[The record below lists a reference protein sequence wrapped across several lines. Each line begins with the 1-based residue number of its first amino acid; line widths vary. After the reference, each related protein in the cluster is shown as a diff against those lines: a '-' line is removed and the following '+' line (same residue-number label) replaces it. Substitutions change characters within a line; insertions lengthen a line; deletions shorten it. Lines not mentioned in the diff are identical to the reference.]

1 MGVSVKEVESLN
13 KRIEVLNTERTKR
26 EARKGMLKEQL
37 LKEISKY
44 KDKYGVDLGSENL
57 REMQEKI
64 QKEANSIEAQVEA
77 EYALK
82 KKVVECLEDRDYDGA
97 KRLLGIE
104 DPVEDV
110 EDSSEVILDDD
121 PSESEEDD
129 DFGFNDETSDD
140 SMEDESDSEVDL
152 SDDSDDFEFDLSD
165 DSGEQ
170 DDTEDVVEE
179 ASAEDFMDAFNAETK
194 EEKSGNSN
202 ISNGLNGLDFGD
214 FEVEDPADESDDM
227 ADPFENSDDP
237 FGFKDMLSGGVK
249 F

>member
-13 KRIEVLNTERTKR
+13 KRIEALNTERTKR

-37 LKEISKY
+37 LKEIGKY
-44 KDKYGVDLGSENL
+44 KEKYGVDLGSENL

-64 QKEANSIEAQVEA
+64 QKEANSIEAQVEE

-104 DPVEDV
+104 DPVEDA
-110 EDSSEVILDDD
+110 EDTPEVILDKDLA
-121 PSESEEDD
+121 ESVEDD
-129 DFGFNDETSDD
+129 DFGFDEMSDE
-140 SMEDESDSEVDL
+140 SAEDESDSGFDL
-152 SDDSDDFEFDLSD
+152 TDNPDDFEFDLSD
-165 DSGEQ
+165 DAEEQ
-170 DDTEDVVEE
+170 DDIEDDTEE
-179 ASAEDFMDAFNAETK
+179 ASAEDFMDAFNAKTK

-202 ISNGLNGLDFGD
+202 VSNGLNGLDFGD

-227 ADPFENSDDP
+227 ADPFESSDDP

>member
-13 KRIEVLNTERTKR
+13 KRIEALNTERTKR

-37 LKEISKY
+37 LKEIGKY
-44 KDKYGVDLGSENL
+44 KEKYGVDLGSENL

-64 QKEANSIEAQVEA
+64 QKEANSIEAQVEE

-104 DPVEDV
+104 DPVEDA
-110 EDSSEVILDDD
+110 EDTPEVILDKDLA
-121 PSESEEDD
+121 ESVEDD
-129 DFGFNDETSDD
+129 DFGFDDEMSDE
-140 SMEDESDSEVDL
+140 SAEDESDSGFDL
-152 SDDSDDFEFDLSD
+152 TDNPDDFEFDLSD
-165 DSGEQ
+165 DSEESNDE
-170 DDTEDVVEE
+170 DDMEE
-179 ASAEDFMDAFNAETK
+179 ASAEDFMDAFNAKPK

-202 ISNGLNGLDFGD
+202 VSNGLNGLDFGD

-227 ADPFENSDDP
+227 ADPFESSDDP

>member
-1 MGVSVKEVESLN
+1 MGVSVKEVENLN

-104 DPVEDV
+104 DPVEDAADTLYITEPAAAKAKTEHTTV
-110 EDSSEVILDDD
+110 LNLN
-121 PSESEEDD
+121 
-129 DFGFNDETSDD
+129 FNFCLPLP
-140 SMEDESDSEVDL
+140 MI
-152 SDDSDDFEFDLSD
+152 F
-165 DSGEQ
+165 
-170 DDTEDVVEE
+170 
-179 ASAEDFMDAFNAETK
+179 
-194 EEKSGNSN
+194 
-202 ISNGLNGLDFGD
+202 
-214 FEVEDPADESDDM
+214 
-227 ADPFENSDDP
+227 
-237 FGFKDMLSGGVK
+237 
-249 F
+249 

>member
-13 KRIEVLNTERTKR
+13 KRIEALNTERTKR

-37 LKEISKY
+37 LKEIGKY
-44 KDKYGVDLGSENL
+44 KEKYGVDLGSENL

-64 QKEANSIEAQVEA
+64 QKEANSIETQVEE

-104 DPVEDV
+104 DHVEDA
-110 EDSSEVILDDD
+110 EDTPEVILDKDLA
-121 PSESEEDD
+121 ESVEDD
-129 DFGFNDETSDD
+129 DFGFDDEMSDE
-140 SMEDESDSEVDL
+140 SAEDESDSGFDL
-152 SDDSDDFEFDLSD
+152 TDNPDDFEFDLSD
-165 DSGEQ
+165 DSEES
-170 DDTEDVVEE
+170 DDEDDMEE
-179 ASAEDFMDAFNAETK
+179 ASAEDFMDAFNAKPK

-202 ISNGLNGLDFGD
+202 VSNGLNGLDFGD

-227 ADPFENSDDP
+227 ADPFESSDDP

>member
-1 MGVSVKEVESLN
+1 MGVSVKEVENLN

-97 KRLLGIE
+97 KRLLSIE

-121 PSESEEDD
+121 LAESEEND
-129 DFGFNDETSDD
+129 DFGFNDETSDE
-140 SMEDESDSEVDL
+140 SMKDESDSEVDL

-165 DSGEQ
+165 DSEEPDDIE
-170 DDTEDVVEE
+170 DDTEES
-179 ASAEDFMDAFNAETK
+179 SAKDFMDVFNAETK

-202 ISNGLNGLDFGD
+202 VSNGLGTLDFGD

>member
-37 LKEISKY
+37 LKEIGKY
-44 KDKYGVDLGSENL
+44 KEKYGVDLGSENL

-64 QKEANSIEAQVEA
+64 QEEANSIEAQVEA

-97 KRLLGIE
+97 KRLLGIK
-104 DPVEDV
+104 DPVEDA
-110 EDSSEVILDDD
+110 EDTPEVVLDKDLD
-121 PSESEEDD
+121 VPEEDD
-129 DFGFNDETSDD
+129 DFGFDETSDE
-140 SMEDESDSEVDL
+140 SVEDESDSGFDL
-152 SDDSDDFEFDLSD
+152 TDNPEDFEFDLSD
-165 DSGEQ
+165 GEDS
-170 DDTEDVVEE
+170 DDDEDDMEE
-179 ASAEDFMDAFNAETK
+179 ASAEDFMDAFNAKTK

-202 ISNGLNGLDFGD
+202 VSNGLNGLDFGD

-227 ADPFENSDDP
+227 ADPFESSDDP

>member
-37 LKEISKY
+37 LKEIGKY
-44 KDKYGVDLGSENL
+44 KEKYGVDLGSENL

-104 DPVEDV
+104 DPVEDA
-110 EDSSEVILDDD
+110 EDTPEVVLDKDLD
-121 PSESEEDD
+121 VSEEDD
-129 DFGFNDETSDD
+129 DFGFDETSDE
-140 SMEDESDSEVDL
+140 SVEDESDSGFDL
-152 SDDSDDFEFDLSD
+152 TDNPEDFEFDLSD
-165 DSGEQ
+165 GEDSDDDE
-170 DDTEDVVEE
+170 DDTEE
-179 ASAEDFMDAFNAETK
+179 ASAEDFMDAFNAKTK
-194 EEKSGNSN
+194 EEKSDNSN
-202 ISNGLNGLDFGD
+202 VSNGLNGLDFGD

-227 ADPFENSDDP
+227 EDPFEKSDDP
-237 FGFKDMLSGGVK
+237 FGFKNILSGGVK

>member
-13 KRIEVLNTERTKR
+13 KRIEALNTERTKR

-37 LKEISKY
+37 LKEIGKY
-44 KDKYGVDLGSENL
+44 KEKYGVDLGSENL

-64 QKEANSIEAQVEA
+64 QKEANSIEAQVEE

-104 DPVEDV
+104 DPVEDA
-110 EDSSEVILDDD
+110 EDTPEVILDKDLA
-121 PSESEEDD
+121 ESVEDD
-129 DFGFNDETSDD
+129 DFGFDEMSDE
-140 SMEDESDSEVDL
+140 SAEDESDSGFDL
-152 SDDSDDFEFDLSD
+152 TDNPDDFEFDLSD
-165 DSGEQ
+165 DAEEQ
-170 DDTEDVVEE
+170 DDIEDDTEEV
-179 ASAEDFMDAFNAETK
+179 SAEDFMDAFNAKTK

-202 ISNGLNGLDFGD
+202 VSNGLNGLDFGD

-227 ADPFENSDDP
+227 ADPFESSDDP

>member
-1 MGVSVKEVESLN
+1 MGVSVKEVENLN

-104 DPVEDV
+104 DPVEDA
-110 EDSSEVILDDD
+110 EDTPEVVLDKDLE
-121 PSESEEDD
+121 ESEEDD
-129 DFGFNDETSDD
+129 DFGFDDETFDESV
-140 SMEDESDSEVDL
+140 EDESDSGFDL
-152 SDDSDDFEFDLSD
+152 TDNPDDFEFDLSD

-170 DDTEDVVEE
+170 DDAEDDMGE
-179 ASAEDFMDAFNAETK
+179 ASAEDFMDAFNAKTK

-202 ISNGLNGLDFGD
+202 VSNGLNGLDFGD

-227 ADPFENSDDP
+227 ADPFESSDDP

>member
-37 LKEISKY
+37 LKEINKY
-44 KDKYGVDLGSENL
+44 KEKYGVDLGSENL

-64 QKEANSIEAQVEA
+64 QKEANRIEAQVEA
-77 EYALK
+77 EYVLK

-97 KRLLGIE
+97 KQLMGIE

-110 EDSSEVILDDD
+110 VDSSEVILDDD
-121 PSESEEDD
+121 ISESEESY
-129 DFGFNDETSDD
+129 DFGFGDETSDE
-140 SMEDESDSEVDL
+140 SVEDESDSGFDL
-152 SDDSDDFEFDLSD
+152 SNDLDDFEFDLSN
-165 DSGEQ
+165 DSEEQ
-170 DDTEDVVEE
+170 DDAEDDMKE
-179 ASAEDFMDAFNAETK
+179 ASAEDFMNAFNAETK
-194 EEKSGNSN
+194 EEKSGNS
-202 ISNGLNGLDFGD
+202 LDVLDFGD
-214 FEVEDPADESDDM
+214 FEVEDPSDESDDM
-227 ADPFENSDDP
+227 ADPFEKSDDP

>member
-37 LKEISKY
+37 LKEIGKY
-44 KDKYGVDLGSENL
+44 KEKYGVDLGSENL

-64 QKEANSIEAQVEA
+64 QEEANSIEAQVEA

-104 DPVEDV
+104 DPVEDA
-110 EDSSEVILDDD
+110 EDTPEVVLDKDLD
-121 PSESEEDD
+121 VPEEDD
-129 DFGFNDETSDD
+129 DFGFDETSDE
-140 SMEDESDSEVDL
+140 SVEDESDSGFDL
-152 SDDSDDFEFDLSD
+152 TDNPEDFEFDLSD
-165 DSGEQ
+165 GEDS
-170 DDTEDVVEE
+170 DDDEDDMEE
-179 ASAEDFMDAFNAETK
+179 ASAEDFMDAFNAKTK

-202 ISNGLNGLDFGD
+202 VSNGLNGLDFGD

-227 ADPFENSDDP
+227 EDPFEKSDAP
-237 FGFKDMLSGGVK
+237 FGFKNILSGGVK

>member
-1 MGVSVKEVESLN
+1 MGVSVKEVENLN

-121 PSESEEDD
+121 LAESEEDD
-129 DFGFNDETSDD
+129 DFGFSDETSDE
-140 SMEDESDSEVDL
+140 SMEDVSDSEVDL
-152 SDDSDDFEFDLSD
+152 SDDSNDFEFDLSNDSEELD
-165 DSGEQ
+165 DAE
-170 DDTEDVVEE
+170 DDTEE
-179 ASAEDFMDAFNAETK
+179 ASAKDFMDAFNAEKK
-194 EEKSGNSN
+194 EEKKGNSN
-202 ISNGLNGLDFGD
+202 VSNGLGTLDFGD

-227 ADPFENSDDP
+227 ADPFESSDDP

>member
-1 MGVSVKEVESLN
+1 MGVSVKEVENLN

-97 KRLLGIE
+97 KKLMGIE

-110 EDSSEVILDDD
+110 VDSSEVILDDD
-121 PSESEEDD
+121 ISESEESD
-129 DFGFNDETSDD
+129 DFGFGDETSDE
-140 SMEDESDSEVDL
+140 SVEDESDSG
-152 SDDSDDFEFDLSD
+152 FDLSN
-165 DSGEQ
+165 DSEES
-170 DDTEDVVEE
+170 DDTEDDMEE
-179 ASAEDFMDAFNAETK
+179 ASAEDFMNAFNAETK
-194 EEKSGNSN
+194 EEKSGNS
-202 ISNGLNGLDFGD
+202 LDVLDFGD
-214 FEVEDPADESDDM
+214 FEVEDPSDESDDM
-227 ADPFENSDDP
+227 ADPFEKSDDP

>member
-37 LKEISKY
+37 LKEIGKY
-44 KDKYGVDLGSENL
+44 KEKYGVDLGSENL

-64 QKEANSIEAQVEA
+64 QKEANSIEARVEA

-104 DPVEDV
+104 DPVEDA
-110 EDSSEVILDDD
+110 EDTPEVVLDKDLD
-121 PSESEEDD
+121 VSEEDD
-129 DFGFNDETSDD
+129 DFGFDETSDE
-140 SMEDESDSEVDL
+140 SVEDESDSGFDL
-152 SDDSDDFEFDLSD
+152 TDNPEDFEFDLSD
-165 DSGEQ
+165 GEDSDDDE
-170 DDTEDVVEE
+170 DDTEE
-179 ASAEDFMDAFNAETK
+179 ASAEDFMDAFNAKTK
-194 EEKSGNSN
+194 EEKSDNSN
-202 ISNGLNGLDFGD
+202 VSNGLNGLDFGD

-227 ADPFENSDDP
+227 EDPFEKSDDP
-237 FGFKDMLSGGVK
+237 FGFKNILSGGVK